1 MRGLA
6 AFVMTGRWQAVLVT
20 VGFGLLAFFLAP
32 FSILSAAAVAL
43 VALRKGAGEGAWII
57 VLGGLVY
64 SFLGVLLM
72 GQPLVG
78 AAYALM
84 QWGPVYFLAL
94 VLRRSVSWAWTLQAG
109 AAFGACI
116 VLIVLL
122 GVPDIEA
129 IWREALEI
137 LFKTAFEQS
146 GLSEEEISAILAQAA
161 HWMTGGL
168 VAFTALLAL
177 LSLILARAWQAALF
191 NPGGFGEEFR
201 ALRAG
206 FWPGGAVL
214 GFMLAASMLEWP
226 VLGAMALAIAP
237 VCFIQGVAAMHGIS
251 RALGWPSGLLV
262 GMYVVLLLP
271 PTMPYALAFLTAF
284 GVIDAFADIRRKL
297 PPKRG
302 GE

>member
-6 AFVMTGRWQAVLVT
+6 AFVMAGRWQAVLVA

-43 VALRKGAGEGAWII
+43 ITLRKGGGEGAWII
-57 VLGGLVY
+57 ALGGLVY
-64 SFLGVLLM
+64 AVLGTLLM

-84 QWGPVYFLAL
+84 QWGPVYLLAWL
-94 VLRRSVSWAWTLQAG
+94 LRRSVSWAWTLQAAAAVG
-109 AAFGACI
+109 AFI
-116 VLIVLL
+116 VLVVLL

-129 IWREALEI
+129 IWREALGV

-146 GLSEEEISAILAQAA
+146 GLSEEEITAILARAA

-206 FWPGGAVL
+206 YWPAGVML
-214 GFMLAASMLEWP
+214 GFMLAAPLLDWP

-237 VCFIQGVAAMHGIS
+237 ICFIQGVAAMHGIS
-251 RALGWPSGLLV
+251 RALGWPTGLLV

-284 GVIDAFADIRRKL
+284 GVIDAFADVRRKL
-297 PPKRG
+297 PAKRG